1 MCYGDSI
8 LRTCPHCSAT
18 DQTFEFHGCYS
29 GSSPT
34 ETWWILPCAIIE
46 EVPVTVLCEDC
57 LRCFHW
63 LESLDTDFSSCIP
76 LVSSDDPSTLPLA
89 DAESCRSLREADL
102 GSIASIE
109 RKSSGSDPL
118 RTSENHL
125 RLICEWYENIEASLL
140 PLKNSFSSMGAC
152 CIATRNADLI
162 VKLGILEAEVEITLA
177 DALKKVEYVIE
188 TNTWIRQ
195 TTDDES
201 KLKAVDPEEW
211 RAAMFEMRMNCNGLL
226 DDGDGSAD
234 TVTRRIRYLACEV
247 CDELR
252 AVEDEIGRVPDA
264 SSRSKAVDET
274 NERNLMSKVRS
285 LILG

>member
-1 MCYGDSI
+1 M
-8 LRTCPHCSAT
+8 
-18 DQTFEFHGCYS
+18 FESHGCYS

-46 EVPVTVLCEDC
+46 EVPITVLCEHC

-63 LESLDTDFSSCIP
+63 LASLDTDFFSRIP
-76 LVSSDDPSTLPLA
+76 LASSDDPSTLPLA
-89 DAESCRSLREADL
+89 DAESCGSLRETDPD
-102 GSIASIE
+102 SVASIE

-118 RTSENHL
+118 QTSENHL
-125 RLICEWYENIEASLL
+125 KLICEWYETIKTYLL
-140 PLKNSFSSMGAC
+140 PLKSSFSRMSGR

-162 VKLGILEAEVEITLA
+162 VKLGIFEAEVEITIA

-188 TNTWIRQ
+188 TNTWLRQ
-195 TTDDES
+195 ITSDES
-201 KLKAVDPEEW
+201 KLKAVDPEEL
-211 RAAMFEMRMNCNGLL
+211 RAAMFDMRMNCNGLL
-226 DDGDGSAD
+226 DDRDGSAD
-234 TVTRRIRYLACEV
+234 AVTRRIRYLACEV

-252 AVEDEIGRVPDA
+252 AAEDEIG
-264 SSRSKAVDET
+264 RSKAVDET